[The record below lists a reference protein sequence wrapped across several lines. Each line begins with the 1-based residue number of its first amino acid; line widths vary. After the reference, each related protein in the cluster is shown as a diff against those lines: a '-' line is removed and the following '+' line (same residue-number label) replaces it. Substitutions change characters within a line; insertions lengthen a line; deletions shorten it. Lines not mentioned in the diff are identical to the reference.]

1 MNLNKAGRMVY
12 VSNTV
17 DDIPIK
23 VVKPI
28 ELIAGWVAKRSDPN
42 ATINMKAE
50 RKIAVLCCIRRR
62 SSSPFAFDISPFITK
77 IL

>member
-1 MNLNKAGRMVY
+1 MNLNIAGSMVY

-28 ELIAGWVAKRSDPN
+28 ELIAGCVAKRSDPN
-42 ATINMKAE
+42 TMISINAE
-50 RKIAVLCCIRRR
+50 RKIAVLC
-62 SSSPFAFDISPFITK
+62 
-77 IL
+77 